1 MKKKDL
7 SGQKTPCYGVQKR
20 SYKKYSYGLKRKIV
34 YEVETG
40 KRSIEQARIHFH
52 IKGKTLIYAW
62 MKKYGLL
69 NYNPKK
75 EYLMKQS
82 PREKIKELQL
92 KIEQLEFQ
100 KDILLD
106 IQQIYQEEF
115 DVPVKKYLPEQLK
128 KDFENH
134 LKKG

>member
-1 MKKKDL
+1 MSKKDL
-7 SGQKTPCYGVQKR
+7 PSQKTPSSGVQKR
-20 SYKKYSYGLKRKIV
+20 KYKKYSYVLKRKVV
-34 YEVETG
+34 YEVESG

-69 NYNPKK
+69 NYNPNK
-75 EYLMKQS
+75 EYLLKQS
-82 PREKIKELQL
+82 PQEKIKELQL

-100 KDILLD
+100 IDILLD
-106 IQQIYQEEF
+106 IQQIYQDDF
-115 DVPVKKYLPEQLK
+115 DVPVKKYLSEQLK